1 MAAGHLF
8 LFLTS
13 IKQPTTSK
21 FANPVFCDERR
32 ASEEEIIGIQKEM
45 KSPTSERG
53 GSNRNTKGDEIADER
68 ARSEEQNPQRGFCD
82 ERRASEEEARLLN
95 IFI

>member
-1 MAAGHLF
+1 MYDSGSFVSVPDVYQTAHH
-8 LFLTS
+8 
-13 IKQPTTSK
+13 IK
-21 FANPVFCDERR
+21 
-32 ASEEEIIGIQKEM
+32 IIGIQKEM

-53 GSNRNTKGDEIADER
+53 GNNRNTKGDEIADER